1 MLCRNSGRRRINGKK
16 VKIGEWKELLHES
29 GWVTVTHYSKQ
40 WANLALTE
48 EVLLGLKAGEQRGG
62 TWRHMLREA
71 K

>member
-1 MLCRNSGRRRINGKK
+1 MEGVAARVRVGDS
-16 VKIGEWKELLHES
+16 
-29 GWVTVTHYSKQ
+29 VTHYSKQ